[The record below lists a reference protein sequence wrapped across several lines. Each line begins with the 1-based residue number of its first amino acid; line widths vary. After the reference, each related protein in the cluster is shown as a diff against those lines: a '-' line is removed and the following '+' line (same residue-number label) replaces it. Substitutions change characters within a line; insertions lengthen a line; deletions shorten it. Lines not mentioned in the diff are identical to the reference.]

1 MLMTSTASNST
12 GTNPSASNGGV
23 PRRAVASVVVT
34 MALLAALVWA
44 FRPLASTFA
53 PAPLQP
59 PPKGCPR
66 GPQEF
71 VPSNLIAL
79 PDLPLDKLPAKVKN
93 RVLLRLNMEPCTCGC
108 ARSIA
113 ACLASDPPCE
123 TAKELAKKILAEE
136 EKETGSTP

>member
-1 MLMTSTASNST
+1 MPMSSAESNSSDAA
-12 GTNPSASNGGV
+12 PVASQGV
-23 PRRAVASVVVT
+23 PRRAIASVVVT

-44 FRPLASTFA
+44 FRPLASNFV

-59 PPKGCPR
+59 VPKGCPP

-79 PDLPLDKLPAKVKN
+79 PDLPLDKLPAKIKN

-123 TAKELAKKILAEE
+123 TAKELARKILAEE
-136 EKETGSTP
+136 EKEMGSTP

>member
-1 MLMTSTASNST
+1 
-12 GTNPSASNGGV
+12 
-23 PRRAVASVVVT
+23 

-44 FRPLASTFA
+44 FRPLASNFT

-59 PPKGCPR
+59 VPKGCPL
-66 GPQEF
+66 GSQEF
-71 VPSNLIAL
+71 VPSNLTAL
-79 PDLPLDKLPAKVKN
+79 PDLPLEKLPPKVKN
-93 RVLLRLNMEPCTCGC
+93 RVLLRLNMEPCNCGC

-136 EKETGSTP
+136 EKRDGLDALMQAPCGQARFAHERSDWWRIRTGSLTPA

>member
-12 GTNPSASNGGV
+12 GTDSTVSSGGV

-34 MALLAALVWA
+34 IALLAALVWA
-44 FRPLASTFA
+44 FRPLASDFA

-59 PPKGCPR
+59 VPKGCAR
-66 GPQEF
+66 GSQEF
-71 VPSNLIAL
+71 VPSNLTAL
-79 PDLPLDKLPAKVKN
+79 PDLALDKLSPKIRN
-93 RVLLRLNMEPCTCGC
+93 RLLLRLNMEPCNCGC

-123 TAKELAKKILAEE
+123 IAKELAKKILAEE
-136 EKETGSTP
+136 EKETNSAP

>member
-1 MLMTSTASNST
+1 MTSNTSNST
-12 GTNPSASNGGV
+12 GTDPSASRGNL

-44 FRPLASTFA
+44 FRPLASSFA

-59 PPKGCPR
+59 VSKGCPH
-66 GPQEF
+66 GSQEF
-71 VPSNLIAL
+71 VPSNLTAL
-79 PDLPLDKLPAKVKN
+79 PDLALDKLPPKVRN
-93 RVLLRLNMEPCTCGC
+93 RVLLRLNMEPCNCGC

-123 TAKELAKKILAEE
+123 VAKELAKKILAEE
-136 EKETGSTP
+136 EIDTNSAP

>member
-1 MLMTSTASNST
+1 MPTTSNASNST
-12 GTNPSASNGGV
+12 DTNPNAANGGV

-93 RVLLRLNMEPCTCGC
+93 RVLLRFHMEPCNCGC

-123 TAKELAKKILAEE
+123 IAKELAKKILAEE
-136 EKETGSTP
+136 EKETNSAP

>member
-1 MLMTSTASNST
+1 MTSTASNST
-12 GTNPSASNGGV
+12 DTNPVASDGGV

-44 FRPLASTFA
+44 FRPLASNFA

-59 PPKGCPR
+59 VPKGCPR
-66 GPQEF
+66 GSQEF
-71 VPSNLIAL
+71 IPSNLTAL
-79 PDLPLDKLPAKVKN
+79 PDLPLDKLSPKVKN
-93 RVLLRLNMEPCTCGC
+93 RVLLRLNMEPCNCGC

>member
-12 GTNPSASNGGV
+12 GTDPTASNGGL

-44 FRPLASTFA
+44 FRPLASNFA

-136 EKETGSTP
+136 EKKTGSTP